1 MARPD
6 PKQFRQCPS
15 SIACHCRMSLKIL
28 SSSEILH
35 KLQDLSAEPIQQ
47 PETRAIG
54 SLLPTCST
62 SSTVSTDPITSP
74 VIRNRYCLASQTGY
88 LTGNGDF
95 TLNPEFS
102 SQWAV
107 YEVAC
112 RTARHLSC
120 QYPDLVVRGIP
131 FQQVGNRW
139 LPIGHE
145 VS

>member
-1 MARPD
+1 M
-6 PKQFRQCPS
+6 KVNV
-15 SIACHCRMSLKIL
+15 KIL
-28 SSSEILH
+28 SSSEILL
-35 KLQDLSAEPIQQ
+35 KLQDLSDAPTKA
-47 PETRAIG
+47 PKNKAIE

-95 TLNPEFS
+95 THNPEFS

-112 RTARHLSC
+112 RTAKHLSC
-120 QYPDLVVRGIP
+120 THPDLVVRAIP
-131 FQQVGNRW
+131 FQQIGRRW
-139 LPIGHE
+139 LPIGHD

>member
-1 MARPD
+1 
-6 PKQFRQCPS
+6 
-15 SIACHCRMSLKIL
+15 MSMKIL
-28 SSSEILH
+28 SSCEILH

-47 PETRAIG
+47 PKNREIG
-54 SLLPTCST
+54 SLLPTYST
-62 SSTVSTDPITSP
+62 SNTACTDPITSP
-74 VIRNRYCLASQTGY
+74 VIRSRYCLASQAGY
-88 LTGNGDF
+88 LTVNGDF

-112 RTARHLSC
+112 RTAKHLSC
-120 QYPDLVVRGIP
+120 THPDLVVRAIP
-131 FQQVGNRW
+131 FQQIGRRW